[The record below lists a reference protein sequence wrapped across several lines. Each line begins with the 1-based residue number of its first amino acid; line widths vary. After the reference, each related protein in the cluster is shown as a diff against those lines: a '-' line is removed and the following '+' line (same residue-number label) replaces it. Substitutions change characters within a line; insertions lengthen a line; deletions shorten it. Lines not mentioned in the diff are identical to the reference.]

1 MLVKNFMLRQFD
13 GGAVRDTAN
22 GKIEYIGFTDVL
34 VEHSF
39 GNYMLKHQTCS
50 DGSLRQADN
59 WKSGWDTK
67 ISLDSM
73 VRHVMDLRAL
83 HEGLHVYKMRLGDEE
98 RTHYSRKP
106 LKALKKDEIDIEE
119 TVNAIRFNCGSYLL
133 EHLK

>member
-1 MLVKNFMLRQFD
+1 MLRKFK
-13 GGAVRDTAN
+13 GGAIRDTN
-22 GKIEYIGFTDVL
+22 KGKIEYIGFTDVL

-39 GNYMLKHQTCS
+39 GSYMLRHQTCS
-50 DGSLRQADN
+50 DGSLRQSDN
-59 WKSGWDTK
+59 WKSGWDKK

-83 HEGLHVYKMRLGDEE
+83 HEGKHVYKVRIGDEE

-106 LKALKKDEIDIEE
+106 LKALEKDEIDIEE